1 MKKSREVIVR
11 FVAFLALFVLG
22 VTAFVYAFMF
32 FSCFWAAKKVP
43 DYAPY
48 PMIRIE
54 FYGSGIDS
62 VSARFSL
69 FDTSG
74 REFSVIERSWTGE
87 TLGLE
92 FATSSFGGKTFS
104 FPLKVYPKGQYANE
118 KQGGT
123 NLSYYYLDHGKNM
136 FLGLPCTEEQRRSL
150 YRLTAFALWQSRRF
164 ESRFSHTI
172 KIDLSSCEKGHT
184 YDVISDSRGLLTLSE
199 M

>member
-1 MKKSREVIVR
+1 MKKSQEVIVR
-11 FVAFLALFVLG
+11 FIAFLALFVLG
-22 VTAFVYAFMF
+22 VTAFAYAFMF
-32 FSCFWAAKKVP
+32 LSCFSEAKKVP
-43 DYAPY
+43 DFVPY

-87 TLGLE
+87 ALGLE
-92 FATSSFGGKTFS
+92 FATASFSGKTFS

-123 NLSYYYLDHGKNM
+123 NLSNYYIDHGKNM
-136 FLGLPCTEEQRRSL
+136 FLGFPCTNGQRQSL
-150 YRLTAFALWQSRRF
+150 YRLTSFAIWQSRRF
-164 ESRFSHTI
+164 ESRFSRTI
-172 KIDLSSCEKGHT
+172 RIDLSSCEKGHT
-184 YDVISDSRGLLTLSE
+184 YDVIADSRGLLTLSE